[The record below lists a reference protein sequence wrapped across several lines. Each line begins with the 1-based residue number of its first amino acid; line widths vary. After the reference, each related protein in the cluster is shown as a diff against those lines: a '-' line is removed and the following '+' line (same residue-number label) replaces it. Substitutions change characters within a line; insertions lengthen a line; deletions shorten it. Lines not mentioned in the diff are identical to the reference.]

1 VIAADDAVHVRG
13 GRVVHLDCQRP
24 CHLSR
29 EERLLLFRYCR
40 GHAVAKCPSCAQSLI
55 QRHELASGLLDKRT
69 HVCRRCG
76 TDLTESM
83 RHHLYGCAMLPG
95 EVREQAQRVRD
106 AARRLV
112 KESHQ
117 LSDRAELLTRE
128 AEGAVAALRETMQ
141 RTAQRDSVG
150 ESRERQV

>member
-1 VIAADDAVHVRG
+1 
-13 GRVVHLDCQRP
+13 
-24 CHLSR
+24 
-29 EERLLLFRYCR
+29 
-40 GHAVAKCPSCAQSLI
+40 LI

-76 TDLTESM
+76 TDLTESI
-83 RHHLYGCAMLPG
+83 RHHLYGCAMLPA

-117 LSDRAELLTRE
+117 LSDRAEVLTLE
-128 AEGAVAALRETMQ
+128 ADVAVTALRETMQ
-141 RTAQRDSVG
+141 RTAQRDSG
-150 ESRERQV
+150 RESRERQV

>member
-1 VIAADDAVHVRG
+1 
-13 GRVVHLDCQRP
+13 
-24 CHLSR
+24 
-29 EERLLLFRYCR
+29 
-40 GHAVAKCPSCAQSLI
+40 LI
-55 QRHELASGLLDKRT
+55 QRHELASGLLDTRT

-76 TDLTESM
+76 TDLTESI
-83 RHHLYGCAMLPG
+83 RHHLYGCARLPG

-150 ESRERQV
+150 ESGEGQV